1 MISRALVITVAGTSS
16 RFRKSLGKD
25 VLKATYQ
32 ENGLPSI
39 LETLLAYAEG
49 YFEDIIIVGGYRYE
63 ELEDYITKQNLAK
76 NITLVYNAE
85 YERGSNESLLCGIRA
100 LSKEYSQVLF
110 AEGDL
115 VIDKASFISIV
126 NSHSNVITNTT
137 IPIEAKTSVI
147 YYFNTNDKLK
157 YKYDTEHKSLY
168 IDEPFTSISNSGQIW
183 KFCDFS
189 VLQRVVNSFTKE
201 DIDETNLL
209 TVSQYFNSIKYN
221 TIEEIQIQKW
231 FNCNTIDDYRQAT
244 EYLQKENNA

>member
-1 MISRALVITVAGTSS
+1 MSRALVITVAGTSS
-16 RFRKSLGKD
+16 RFRKSLGED

-32 ENGLPSI
+32 ENGFPSI

-63 ELEDYITKQNLAK
+63 ELEAYISKHYHTK
-76 NITLVYNAE
+76 NIMLVYNSE
-85 YERGSNESLLCGIRA
+85 YERGSNESLLCGLRA

-115 VIDKASFISIV
+115 VIDKASFTSIV
-126 NSHSNVITNTT
+126 NCDSNVITNTT

-147 YYFNTNDKLK
+147 YYFNTDDKLK

-168 IDEPFTSISNSGQIW
+168 IDEAFTSISNSGQIW
-183 KFCDFS
+183 KFCDFK
-189 VLQRVVNSFTKE
+189 VLQSVVDSFTKK

-209 TVSQYFNSIKYN
+209 TISQYFNGIEYN

-231 FNCNTIDDYRQAT
+231 FNCNTIGDYRQAT
-244 EYLQKENNA
+244 EYLQKRK